1 MIVLA
6 HVVFFTALFLELPA
20 FGVATTSGG
29 IITAFG
35 LAIAAEA
42 VVIIAAVAA
51 SLFNKV
57 IGLNPLVQRKTTT
70 LVSQAFIFGA
80 FTLFLLTLR
89 SFLPTLFSVTG
100 TWLLLM
106 PAIVCVGLEIM
117 LRIKRY
123 LIATSN

>member
-6 HVVFFTALFLELPA
+6 HILFFTALFLELPT

-29 IITAFG
+29 IVTAFG

-51 SLFNKV
+51 SLFNKA
-57 IGLNPLVQRKTTT
+57 IGLNPLVQRKKATA
-70 LVSQAFIFGA
+70 VSQAFIFGA
-80 FTLFLLTLR
+80 FTLFLLALR

-100 TWLLLM
+100 IWLLFV

-123 LIATSN
+123 LIATSS